1 MTNPKALR
9 FIIGFLPAIMGL
21 KVFQSRWILSI
32 YRLCRN
38 IGILLFN
45 LILNPRV
52 ILPQRHYFQKISSN
66 FEGDSPLVSIIL
78 PVYNHGEFLRDS
90 IQSILNQEYKNFELI
105 IVNDGSTDSTNQILE
120 EFSTDAQIT
129 IIRQENFGLP
139 IALNSGFTIA
149 KGVFLT
155 WTSAD
160 NLMAP
165 AALSVLV
172 NALKNKKSVG
182 LVFADYTV
190 VDVNG
195 HEISRANT
203 WRNYDRTGKDPSVVK
218 LGNPR
223 KIYRCIPINFI
234 GPYFLYRSEIADR
247 LTAYGNIP
255 GIEDWDYWLR
265 MQFITKV
272 KHVKTDGKQYLYRI
286 HSNSMSSKIKA
297 SNQMLN
303 TVLLFRNIAK
313 DRLGAETIEEKISPG
328 ISEKHYQAISKE
340 SKI

>member
-1 MTNPKALR
+1 MTNPEAMR
-9 FIIGFLPAIMGL
+9 FIIGFFPSIMGL
-21 KVFQSRWILSI
+21 KVFQNRWILSI

-45 LILNPRV
+45 LILIPRV
-52 ILPQRHYFQKISSN
+52 ILPRQHNFQKLSSN
-66 FEGDSPLVSIIL
+66 LEGHSPLVSIVL

-90 IQSILNQEYKNFELI
+90 IQSILHQDYKNFELI

-120 EFSTDAQIT
+120 EFSTDNQIT

-149 KGVFLT
+149 KGTFLT

-165 AALSVLV
+165 TALSVLV
-172 NALKNKKSVG
+172 NVLKNNRNVG

-190 VDVNG
+190 IDVHG
-195 HEISRANT
+195 HEIGRTNT

-223 KIYRCIPINFI
+223 NIYRCIPTNFI
-234 GPYFLYRSEIADR
+234 GPYFLYRSDIAER

-265 MQFITKV
+265 MQFITKF

-297 SNQMLN
+297 NNQMLD

-313 DRLGAETIEEKISPG
+313 DRLDTKTLEEKIGPG
-328 ISEKHYQAISKE
+328 ISEKHYQALTKE
-340 SKI
+340 LKM

>member
-9 FIIGFLPAIMGL
+9 FIIGFLPGIMGL
-21 KVFQSRWILSI
+21 KMFQSRIILSI
-32 YRLCRN
+32 YRICRN

-45 LILNPRV
+45 LTLNPRV
-52 ILPQRHYFQKISSN
+52 ILPQRHDFQKLSLNI
-66 FEGDSPLVSIIL
+66 EMESPLVSIIL

-90 IQSILNQEYKNFELI
+90 IQSILNQDYKNFELI

-120 EFSTDAQIT
+120 EISTDAQIT
-129 IIRQENFGLP
+129 IIRQENLGLP

-165 AALSVLV
+165 AALSVLA

-195 HEISRANT
+195 HEIGRANT
-203 WRNYDRTGKDPSVVK
+203 WR
-218 LGNPR
+218 
-223 KIYRCIPINFI
+223 
-234 GPYFLYRSEIADR
+234 
-247 LTAYGNIP
+247 
-255 GIEDWDYWLR
+255 
-265 MQFITKV
+265 
-272 KHVKTDGKQYLYRI
+272 
-286 HSNSMSSKIKA
+286 SKF
-297 SNQMLN
+297 N
-303 TVLLFRNIAK
+303 R
-313 DRLGAETIEEKISPG
+313 
-328 ISEKHYQAISKE
+328 
-340 SKI
+340 

>member
-1 MTNPKALR
+1 MRNHKVLR
-9 FIIGFLPAIMGL
+9 FIIGFLPSIMSL
-21 KVFQSRWILSI
+21 KMFQSRIILSI
-32 YRLCRN
+32 YRICRN

-45 LILNPRV
+45 LTLNPRV
-52 ILPQRHYFQKISSN
+52 ILPQRHNFQKISLN
-66 FEGDSPLVSIIL
+66 IEMESPLVSIIL

-90 IQSILNQEYKNFELI
+90 IQSILNQDYKNFELI

-120 EFSTDAQIT
+120 DFSANTQIT

-139 IALNSGFTIA
+139 TALNSGFNKA
-149 KGVFLT
+149 KGTFLT

-160 NLMAP
+160 NLIAP
-165 AALSVLV
+165 TALSVLV
-172 NALKNKKSVG
+172 KALRKEKNVG

-190 VDVNG
+190 VDVHG

-203 WRNYDRTGKDPSVVK
+203 WRNYDRTGKDPSVIK

-223 KIYRCIPINFI
+223 QIYRCIPINFI

-265 MQFITKV
+265 MQFITKF

-286 HSNSMSSKIKA
+286 HSESMSSKIKA
-297 SNQMLN
+297 SNQMLD
-303 TVLLFRNIAK
+303 TVLLCRNIAK
-313 DRLGAETIEEKISPG
+313 NRLCAKAIEEKISPG
-328 ISEKHYQAISKE
+328 ISEKYYQAISKE